1 MGERG
6 QRVEAGDSGAGGQGG
21 LEEAGSLRGR
31 REREMGIAKDKGRY
45 CGLRRGFGVWGSGT
59 VGRLGSSSQGPGRGR
74 EERAKT
80 LSPFKAA
87 GTQAPSPAP
96 AA

>member
-1 MGERG
+1 
-6 QRVEAGDSGAGGQGG
+6 
-21 LEEAGSLRGR
+21 
-31 REREMGIAKDKGRY
+31 MGIAKDKGRY